1 MSTLNP
7 QIELEQALNKQI
19 YAALQ
24 GTVVEEVLRQLR
36 TDAADSYW
44 RSTLEGHSFKVERTL
59 LEHLYDLFYD
69 VKKQLGYEEPVD
81 FYITG
86 DASVNA
92 FSVAAEGEGAPHIVN
107 INSALVELMTD
118 DELRFVIGHELG
130 HLMNRNTA
138 LLRLIH
144 FVFPPD
150 SNMPLALQHK
160 IRLWQQLSELVADRY
175 GYMAVGS
182 LPVCVSAFFKMASGL
197 DLAKMNVSID
207 ALVAEN
213 IKHLD
218 YFIKD
223 KGLSHANHPVNP
235 IRVQALNLYANSAD
249 EPTLNQGMEEL
260 IGILMKVGNEEIDH
274 YMMQFIAT
282 AGLIV
287 SSADEDITRDEVNT
301 ILDHLSSFHIFPKA
315 FLDAIAQAEDVST
328 LFIHSV
334 QHIMEI
340 DPSMRE
346 RMLGYII
353 RLILADKDIKDK
365 EVELLYNLG
374 ENVFGYSK
382 KEIATLFAQHIQM
395 GYVPSHELMYIR

>member
-1 MSTLNP
+1 MKHLNP

-19 YAALQ
+19 FDALQ
-24 GTVVEEVLRQLR
+24 GEVVEQVLQQLR
-36 TDAADSYW
+36 TGAADSYW

-69 VKKQLGYEEPVD
+69 VKKQLGYDEPVD

-92 FSVAAEGEGAPHIVN
+92 FSVAAEGEGSPHIVN

-118 DELRFVIGHELG
+118 NELRFVIGHELG

-144 FVFPPD
+144 FVFPPE

-197 DLAKMNVSID
+197 DLEKMNVSID

-218 YFIKD
+218 YFIND
-223 KGLSHANHPVNP
+223 KGLSHADHPVNP
-235 IRVQALNLYANSAD
+235 IRVQALNLYANSASEEALD
-249 EPTLNQGMEEL
+249 ESMGEL
-260 IGILMKVGNEEIDH
+260 IEILMKVGNEEIDRH
-274 YMMQFIAT
+274 MMVFIAT
-282 AGLIV
+282 AGLMV
-287 SSADEDITRDEVNT
+287 SSADEDITRDEVNA
-301 ILDHLSSFHIFPKA
+301 ILDHLSGYHIFPKA
-315 FLDAIAQAEDVST
+315 FLDAVANADNLGD
-328 LFIHSV
+328 LFIQSV

-353 RLILADKDIKDK
+353 RLILSDRDIKDK

-382 KEIATLFAQHIQM
+382 KEIATLFAQHIQI
-395 GYVPSHELMYIR
+395 GYVPSHELMYLR

>member
-1 MSTLNP
+1 MKQLNP
-7 QIELEQALNKQI
+7 QIGLEQELNRQI
-19 YAALQ
+19 YEALQ
-24 GTVVEEVLRQLR
+24 GSVVEEVLRQVR
-36 TDAADSYW
+36 TDASDSYW

-59 LEHLYDLFYD
+59 LGHLYDLFYE
-69 VKKQLGYEEPVD
+69 VKARLGYEEKVD

-107 INSALVELMTD
+107 INSALVELMSD

-144 FVFPPD
+144 FVFPPQ
-150 SNMPLALQHK
+150 SNMPIALQHK
-160 IRLWQQLSELVADRY
+160 IKLWQQLSELVADRY

-197 DLAKMNVSID
+197 NLMKMNVSID
-207 ALVAEN
+207 ALVEEN

-218 YFIKD
+218 YFLND
-223 KGLSHANHPVNP
+223 KGLSRADHPVNP
-235 IRVQALNLYANSAD
+235 IRVQALNLFATCQTD
-249 EPTLNQGMEEL
+249 EELEKRMEEL
-260 IGILMKVGNEEIDH
+260 IGILLKVGNEEIDQ
-274 YMMQFIAT
+274 YMMMFVAT

-287 SSADEDITRDEVNT
+287 SSADEEISKDEVNT
-301 ILDHLSSFHIFPKA
+301 ILDHLAGYHIFPKSL
-315 FLDAIAQAEDVST
+315 LDAVAASENVSDM
-328 LFIHSV
+328 FVESV
-334 QHIMEI
+334 QHIMEL

-346 RMLGYII
+346 GMMGYVI
-353 RLILADKDIKDK
+353 RLILSDKDIKGK

-374 ENVFGYSK
+374 ENVFGYTR
-382 KEIATLFAQHIQM
+382 KEIANLFGKYIQI
-395 GYVPSHELMYIR
+395 GYVPSHELMYR

>member
-1 MSTLNP
+1 MEHLNP

-19 YAALQ
+19 YDALQ
-24 GTVVEEVLRQLR
+24 GGVVEEVLRQLR

-44 RSTLEGHSFKVERTL
+44 RSTLEGHSFKVEKSL

-92 FSVAAEGEGAPHIVN
+92 FSVAAEGEGSPHIVN

-182 LPVCVSAFFKMASGL
+182 LPVCV
-197 DLAKMNVSID
+197 
-207 ALVAEN
+207 
-213 IKHLD
+213 
-218 YFIKD
+218 
-223 KGLSHANHPVNP
+223 
-235 IRVQALNLYANSAD
+235 
-249 EPTLNQGMEEL
+249 
-260 IGILMKVGNEEIDH
+260 GILQDG
-274 YMMQFIAT
+274 F
-282 AGLIV
+282 G
-287 SSADEDITRDEVNT
+287 
-301 ILDHLSSFHIFPKA
+301 
-315 FLDAIAQAEDVST
+315 AE
-328 LFIHSV
+328 
-334 QHIMEI
+334 
-340 DPSMRE
+340 
-346 RMLGYII
+346 LG
-353 RLILADKDIKDK
+353 
-365 EVELLYNLG
+365 
-374 ENVFGYSK
+374 
-382 KEIATLFAQHIQM
+382 
-395 GYVPSHELMYIR
+395 